1 MLNMKGSAIR
11 WILLAL
17 AIVLID
23 QIAKC
28 AAVAYL
34 EVYQTEY
41 VLPFF
46 NLTLAFNRG
55 AAFSFLSDS
64 GYANYFFIAFAS
76 IVSLVIV
83 AMLARLESRKV
94 LSALSLAL
102 VLGGAVGNLIDRVR
116 LGFVVDFLDFH
127 AGAYHWPAF
136 NVADSAI
143 CIGVLLMFVDVF
155 LSPSSRT

>member
-1 MLNMKGSAIR
+1 MLNLKGSAIR
-11 WILLAL
+11 WIWLAV
-17 AIVLID
+17 AIMVID
-23 QIAKC
+23 QITKC
-28 AAVAYL
+28 TAVAYL
-34 EVYQTEY
+34 EVYQSEY

-55 AAFSFLSDS
+55 AAFSFLSDT

-83 AMLARLESRKV
+83 VMLARLESRKV
-94 LSALSLAL
+94 LGALSLSL
-102 VLGGAVGNLIDRVR
+102 VLGGAMGNLIDRVR

-136 NVADSAI
+136 NIADSAI
-143 CIGVLLMFVDVF
+143 CVGVILMFVDVF
-155 LSPSSRT
+155 FSKDK